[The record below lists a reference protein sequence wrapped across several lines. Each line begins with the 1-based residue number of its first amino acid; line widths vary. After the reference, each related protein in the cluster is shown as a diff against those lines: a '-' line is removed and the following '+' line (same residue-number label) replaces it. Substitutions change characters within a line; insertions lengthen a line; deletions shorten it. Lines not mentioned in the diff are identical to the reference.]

1 MKLKALLLILGL
13 SLTSLQAIDIKVR
26 LYSNYNLDK
35 AILTVDSTLFYL
47 MALDGEQV
55 LDTVL
60 DIFPQEERRSF
71 YLSAKNGEL
80 WVTKGSQPLGRY
92 QSLRFQSNGD
102 HKQFRIE
109 AKGRG
114 RAYYGDII
122 FHAQGNELLIINEVE
137 LNHYVAGVVESE
149 AGHVEE
155 LEFFKAQAVL
165 ARTFAVK
172 SWRKHLKDG
181 YNLKDDVTSQVYH
194 SKSHYTN
201 KVLIDSAVEATRDTV
216 LVLASCEPVLT
227 VFHANSGGYTMNSE
241 DVWLQ
246 PVEYLKARQDSFSEN
261 GASYR
266 WEKRIPADQ
275 FFSYFARK
283 LGVSNDAELQKAI
296 LNFEQP
302 DRYSHFRYRGKSL
315 KLTHVRRDF
324 RLRST
329 FFDVDQK
336 GGEIILKGRGFG
348 HGVGLS
354 QDGAIEM
361 SRLGHS
367 YREILDFYF
376 SGLELESINYC
387 LQASN

>member
-1 MKLKALLLILGL
+1 MKLKALLLLLGL

-47 MALDGEQV
+47 LALEDDQV

-71 YLSAKNGEL
+71 YLAAKGGEL
-80 WVTKGSQPLGRY
+80 WVHKGSEALGRF
-92 QSLRFQSNGD
+92 SALRFHSTADQ
-102 HKQFRIE
+102 KQFRIE

-122 FHAQGNELLIINEVE
+122 FRAQGDELIIINEVE

-149 AGHVEE
+149 AGHVSE
-155 LEFFKAQAVL
+155 LEFYKAQAVL

-172 SWRKHLKDG
+172 SWRKHLSEG

-201 KVLIDSAVEATRDTV
+201 KALIDSAVEATLDTI
-216 LVLASCEPVLT
+216 LVLESCEPVLT

-241 DVWLQ
+241 DVWLK
-246 PVEYLKARQDSFSEN
+246 PIDYLKARQDSFSRQ

-266 WEKRIPADQ
+266 WEKRIPAEE
-275 FFSYFARK
+275 FYGYFARK
-283 LGVSNDAELQKAI
+283 LGVANDANLRKAL
-296 LNFEQP
+296 LNFDQS
-302 DRYSHFRYRGKSL
+302 DRYSHFEYQSKRI

-329 FFDVDQK
+329 FFSVEQR
-336 GGEIILKGRGFG
+336 GSEILLRGRGFG

-361 SRLGHS
+361 SRLGYS
-367 YREILDFYF
+367 FREILHFYF
-376 SGLELESINYC
+376 TGVELESIDYC
-387 LQASN
+387 LREAS